1 MKEFVEKTLIKINEM
16 KKADVRD
23 IFEQIKEKKLKS
35 WKNITLEKTYIQLT
49 QSSES
54 LLFENAYE
62 PNQMREILETYTYEK
77 FKN

>member
-35 WKNITLEKTYIQLT
+35 WKNITL
-49 QSSES
+49 
-54 LLFENAYE
+54 
-62 PNQMREILETYTYEK
+62 
-77 FKN
+77 